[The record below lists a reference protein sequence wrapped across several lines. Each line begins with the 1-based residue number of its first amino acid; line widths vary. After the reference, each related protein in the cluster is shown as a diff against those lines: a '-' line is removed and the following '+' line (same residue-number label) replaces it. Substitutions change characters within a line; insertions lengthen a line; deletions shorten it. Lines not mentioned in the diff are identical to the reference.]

1 MLNRSNLILA
11 VLLLIQLTLLGIA
24 AISAA
29 RLEPARTEPLLTAFS
44 TEAVERITVADD
56 LGHEVSLAKNEAG
69 WVLPNADD
77 FPVDTA
83 KVEELLDKI
92 AGLNTSRLI
101 ASNPSSLA
109 RLEVKDSDFQ
119 RRLNLTSAS
128 STAVIYLG
136 GSGGA
141 NTTYVRRADDDRV
154 YLGMGLNTWEAP
166 TQVSLWIDTSY
177 VNVPQDDIFA
187 LRLDNSHGSFSFQRD
202 GEAWFYDGADE
213 AVDEVQMASLLRN
226 AASIRMAA
234 PLGRQARD
242 EYGLDNPQITLRVWH
257 RQAVETADEATDD
270 EATDDESDQA
280 AEAQVEYTETSYA
293 LTVGAEQ
300 TDGNFALQSSTN
312 DYIALARPAVVNAFA
327 DVSHETLMPPAEE
340 PAP

>member
-24 AISAA
+24 AISAT

-44 TEAVERITVADD
+44 TEAVEQITVADD
-56 LGHEVSLAKNEAG
+56 LGNEVNLAKNEEG
-69 WVLPNADD
+69 WILPNADD
-77 FPVDTA
+77 FPVDAA

-109 RLEVKDSDFQ
+109 RLEVKDDDFQ
-119 RRLNLTSAS
+119 RRLNLASAS
-128 STAVIYLG
+128 STEVIYLG

-141 NTTYVRRADDDRV
+141 NTVYVRRADDDRA
-154 YLGMGLNTWEAP
+154 YLGMGLNTWEVP

-213 AVDEVQMASLLRN
+213 AVDEVQMAGILRN

-234 PLGRQARD
+234 PLGRQPRD
-242 EYGLDNPQITLRVWH
+242 EYGLDDPPITLEVWH
-257 RQAVETADEATDD
+257 RQAVETAEDEAADD
-270 EATDDESDQA
+270 EVDDA

-293 LTVGAEQ
+293 LAVGTEQ
-300 TDGNFALQSSTN
+300 ADGNFALKSSMS
-312 DYIALARPAVVNAFA
+312 DYIVLARPAVISAFA
-327 DVSHETLMPPAEE
+327 DVSHETLAPPAED

>member
-24 AISAA
+24 AISAT

-44 TEAVERITVADD
+44 TESVDRITVADD
-56 LGHEVSLAKNEAG
+56 LGNEVSLAKNEEG

-77 FPVDTA
+77 FPVDAA

-109 RLEVKDSDFQ
+109 RLEVKDDDFQ

-128 STAVIYLG
+128 STEVIYLG

-141 NTTYVRRADDDRV
+141 NTTYVRRANDDRV

-177 VNVPQDDIFA
+177 VSVPQDDIFA

-213 AVDEVQMASLLRN
+213 AVDEVQMAAILRN
-226 AASIRMAA
+226 AASIHMAA
-234 PLGRQARD
+234 PLGRQTRD
-242 EYGLDNPQITLRVWH
+242 EYGLDDPQITLQVWH
-257 RQAVETADEATDD
+257 RQTVETADETTDD
-270 EATDDESDQA
+270 GMNDA

-293 LTVGAEQ
+293 LSVGAEQ
-300 TDGNFALQSSTN
+300 ADGNFALKSSTN
-312 DYIALARPAVVNAFA
+312 DYIALARPAVIDAFA
-327 DVSHETLMPPAEE
+327 DVSHETLAPPAEE

>member
-11 VLLLIQLTLLGIA
+11 VLLLIQLALLGIA

-56 LGHEVSLAKNEAG
+56 LGNEVSLAKNEEG

-77 FPVDTA
+77 FPVDAA

-128 STAVIYLG
+128 STEVIYLG

-141 NTTYVRRADDDRV
+141 NATYVRRADDDRV

-226 AASIRMAA
+226 AASIHMAA

-270 EATDDESDQA
+270 ESDQA

-300 TDGNFALQSSTN
+300 PDGNFALKSSTN

>member
-29 RLEPARTEPLLTAFS
+29 RIEPARTEPLLTAFS

-56 LGHEVSLAKNEAG
+56 LGNEVSLAKNEEG

-77 FPVDTA
+77 FPVDAA

-109 RLEVKDSDFQ
+109 RLEVKDGDFQ
-119 RRLNLTSAS
+119 RRLNLASAS
-128 STAVIYLG
+128 STEVIYLG

-141 NTTYVRRADDDRV
+141 NTTYVRHADDDRV

-177 VNVPQDDIFA
+177 VSVPQDDIFA

-202 GEAWFYDGADE
+202 GEDWFYDGADE
-213 AVDEVQMASLLRN
+213 AVDEVQMAGLLRN
-226 AASIRMAA
+226 AASIHMAA
-234 PLGRQARD
+234 PLGRQTRD
-242 EYGLDNPQITLRVWH
+242 EYGLDDPQITLQVWH

-270 EATDDESDQA
+270 GMNEA

-293 LTVGAEQ
+293 LAVGAEQ
-300 TDGNFALQSSTN
+300 ADGNFALKSSTS
-312 DYIALARPAVVNAFA
+312 DYIALARPAVINAFA
-327 DVSHETLMPPAEE
+327 DVSHETLAPPAEE

>member
-44 TEAVERITVADD
+44 TEAVEQITVADD
-56 LGHEVSLAKNEAG
+56 LGNEVNLAKNEEG
-69 WVLPNADD
+69 WVLPNVDD
-77 FPVDTA
+77 FPVDAA

-109 RLEVKDSDFQ
+109 RLEVKDDDFQ
-119 RRLNLTSAS
+119 RRLNLASAS
-128 STAVIYLG
+128 STEVIYLG

-141 NTTYVRRADDDRV
+141 NTIYVRRADDDRA
-154 YLGMGLNTWEAP
+154 YLGMGLNTWEVP

-177 VNVPQDDIFA
+177 VSVPQDDIFA

-213 AVDEVQMASLLRN
+213 AVDEVQMAGILRN
-226 AASIRMAA
+226 AASIHMAA
-234 PLGRQARD
+234 PLGRQTRD
-242 EYGLDNPQITLRVWH
+242 EYGLDDPPITLEVWH
-257 RQAVETADEATDD
+257 RQAVETAEDEATDD
-270 EATDDESDQA
+270 EVADA

-293 LTVGAEQ
+293 LAVGAEQ
-300 TDGNFALQSSTN
+300 ADGNFALKSSTN
-312 DYIALARPAVVNAFA
+312 DYIVLARPAVVSAFA
-327 DVSHETLMPPAEE
+327 DVSHETLAPPAED

>member
-1 MLNRSNLILA
+1 MSNRSNLILA

-56 LGHEVSLAKNEAG
+56 LGNEVSLAKNEEG

-77 FPVDTA
+77 FPVDAA

-109 RLEVKDSDFQ
+109 RLEVKDDDFQ
-119 RRLNLTSAS
+119 RRLNLTNAS
-128 STAVIYLG
+128 STEVIYLG

-141 NTTYVRRADDDRV
+141 NTTYVRRADDGRV

-166 TQVSLWIDTSY
+166 TQVSLWINTSY

-202 GEAWFYDGADE
+202 GDAWFYDGADE
-213 AVDEVQMASLLRN
+213 AVDEVQMAGLLRN
-226 AASIRMAA
+226 AASIHMAA
-234 PLGRQARD
+234 PLGRQTRD
-242 EYGLDNPQITLRVWH
+242 EYGLDDPQITLQVWH

-270 EATDDESDQA
+270 ETTDDETDDA
-280 AEAQVEYTETSYA
+280 AEAQVEYIETSYA
-293 LTVGAEQ
+293 LAVGAEQ
-300 TDGNFALQSSTN
+300 ADGNFALKSSTN
-312 DYIALARPAVVNAFA
+312 DYIALARPAVIDAFA
-327 DVSHETLMPPAEE
+327 DVSHETLAPPAEE
-340 PAP
+340 SAP

>member
-44 TEAVERITVADD
+44 TEAVDQITVADD
-56 LGHEVSLAKNEAG
+56 LGNEVSLAKNEEG

-77 FPVDTA
+77 FPVDAA
-83 KVEELLDKI
+83 KVEDLLDKI

-109 RLEVKDSDFQ
+109 RLKVKDDDFQ
-119 RRLNLTSAS
+119 RRLNLASAS
-128 STAVIYLG
+128 STEVIYLG

-177 VNVPQDDIFA
+177 VSVPQDDIFA

-213 AVDEVQMASLLRN
+213 AVDEVQMAAILRN
-226 AASIRMAA
+226 AASIHMAA
-234 PLGRQARD
+234 PLGRQTRD
-242 EYGLDNPQITLRVWH
+242 EYGLDDPQITLQVWH
-257 RQAVETADEATDD
+257 RQAVETADEAADDETTDD
-270 EATDDESDQA
+270 GMNDA
-280 AEAQVEYTETSYA
+280 AEIQVEYTETSYA
-293 LTVGAEQ
+293 LSVGAEQ
-300 TDGNFALQSSTN
+300 ADGNFALKSSTS
-312 DYIALARPAVVNAFA
+312 DYIALARPAVIDAFA
-327 DVSHETLMPPAEE
+327 DVSHETLAPPAEE